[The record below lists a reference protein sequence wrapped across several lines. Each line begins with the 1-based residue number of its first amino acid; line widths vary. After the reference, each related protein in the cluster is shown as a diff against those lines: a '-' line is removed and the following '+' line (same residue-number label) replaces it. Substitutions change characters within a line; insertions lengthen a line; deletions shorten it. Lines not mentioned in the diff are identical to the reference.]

1 MHTSLRKVLLLMQHE
16 PQKIL
21 QRQTHCAMNCSP
33 SAMLSRHRKT
43 GRASDVAKKERTPMP
58 AGYWIIWTT
67 VALDLVGFGIIV
79 PILGRYAERFGAN
92 GLQVGLMFA
101 SFSVAQ
107 MVFAPILGRISDKV
121 GRKPVIVFSLIGTA
135 VGSFV
140 TGAAGALWV
149 LFLGRILD
157 GASGASVAVA
167 QGAVADIA
175 PPEQR
180 ARLMGML
187 GAAFGVGFVVGP
199 ALGGLAALG
208 GPHVPFY
215 LAGSIAAVNAVAAM
229 IRLPET
235 KPDTSHI
242 TEKHQRGTALSPALK
257 RFALVGFLS
266 MLGFAGFEATFS
278 IWGEKQFGF
287 TEGSASIVFV
297 FVGVTLVAVQGGL
310 IGPLTQRLGSRKLL
324 RIGLSLVAVGL
335 LLLGL
340 SNTWP
345 LLFVALFLLS
355 LGQGMSGPSGSALVA
370 ELAPVE
376 RRGEAIG
383 YQQSTAAFGRVAGP
397 VMAGALF
404 DHVGISAPFFVS
416 GVLILCAVGSVWS
429 ITRAAVTAAN

>member
-1 MHTSLRKVLLLMQHE
+1 
-16 PQKIL
+16 
-21 QRQTHCAMNCSP
+21 
-33 SAMLSRHRKT
+33 MLSKHRKT
-43 GRASDVAKKERTPMP
+43 GRASDVAKKQRTPMP

-215 LAGSIAAVNAVAAM
+215 LAGSIAALNAVAAM

-242 TEKHQRGTALSPALK
+242 TEKSQRGSALSPALK

-278 IWGEKQFGF
+278 IWGQKQFGF
-287 TEGSASIVFV
+287 TEGSASLVFV

-310 IGPLTQRLGSRKLL
+310 IGPLTEKLGSRKLL
-324 RIGLSLVAVGL
+324 RIGLSLVAAGL
-335 LLLGL
+335 LLLGITT
-340 SNTWP
+340 TWP
-345 LLFVALFLLS
+345 MLFVALFLLS
-355 LGQGMSGPSGSALVA
+355 IGQGVSGPSGGALVA

-404 DHVGISAPFFVS
+404 DHVGISSQFLVS
-416 GVLILCAVGSVWS
+416 GILIVLAVGSVWS
-429 ITRAAVTAAN
+429 ITRL

>member
-1 MHTSLRKVLLLMQHE
+1 
-16 PQKIL
+16 
-21 QRQTHCAMNCSP
+21 
-33 SAMLSRHRKT
+33 
-43 GRASDVAKKERTPMP
+43 MP

-215 LAGSIAAVNAVAAM
+215 LAGSIAAVNAIAAM

-429 ITRAAVTAAN
+429 ITRAAVTTP

>member
-1 MHTSLRKVLLLMQHE
+1 
-16 PQKIL
+16 
-21 QRQTHCAMNCSP
+21 
-33 SAMLSRHRKT
+33 MLSRHRKT
-43 GRASDVAKKERTPMP
+43 GRASDVAKKQRTPMP
-58 AGYWIIWTT
+58 AGYWTIWTT
-67 VALDLVGFGIIV
+67 VALDLVGFGIVV

-101 SFSVAQ
+101 SFSIAQ

-215 LAGSIAAVNAVAAM
+215 LAGSIAAINAVAAM

-242 TEKHQRGTALSPALK
+242 TEKSQRGTALSPALQ

-278 IWGEKQFGF
+278 IWGQKQFGF

-310 IGPLTQRLGSRKLL
+310 IGPLTEKLGSRKLL

-335 LLLGL
+335 LLLGFTT
-340 SNTWP
+340 TWP
-345 LLFVALFLLS
+345 MLFIALFLLS

-404 DHVGISAPFFVS
+404 DHVGISAPFLVS
-416 GVLILCAVGSVWS
+416 GILIVFAVGSVWS
-429 ITRAAVTAAN
+429 ITRL

>member
-1 MHTSLRKVLLLMQHE
+1 
-16 PQKIL
+16 
-21 QRQTHCAMNCSP
+21 
-33 SAMLSRHRKT
+33 
-43 GRASDVAKKERTPMP
+43 VAKKERTPMP

>member
-1 MHTSLRKVLLLMQHE
+1 
-16 PQKIL
+16 
-21 QRQTHCAMNCSP
+21 
-33 SAMLSRHRKT
+33 
-43 GRASDVAKKERTPMP
+43 MP
-58 AGYWIIWTT
+58 AGYWTIWTT
-67 VALDLVGFGIIV
+67 VALDLVGFGIVV

-101 SFSVAQ
+101 SFSIAQ

-135 VGSFV
+135 IGSFV

-180 ARLMGML
+180 ARLMGMM

-215 LAGSIAAVNAVAAM
+215 LAGTIAAVNAVAAV

-242 TEKHQRGTALSPALK
+242 TEKHQRGSALSPALK

-278 IWGEKQFGF
+278 IWGQKQFGF

-335 LLLGL
+335 LLLGVTT
-340 SNTWP
+340 TWP

-355 LGQGMSGPSGSALVA
+355 LGQGISGPSGGALVA

-404 DHVGISAPFFVS
+404 DHVGISAPFLVS
-416 GVLILCAVGSVWS
+416 GLLIICAVGSVWS
-429 ITRAAVTAAN
+429 ITRAAITAMN

>member
-1 MHTSLRKVLLLMQHE
+1 
-16 PQKIL
+16 
-21 QRQTHCAMNCSP
+21 
-33 SAMLSRHRKT
+33 
-43 GRASDVAKKERTPMP
+43 VAKKERTPMP

-67 VALDLVGFGIIV
+67 VALDLVGFGIVV

-215 LAGSIAAVNAVAAM
+215 LAGSIAAINAIAAM

-335 LLLGL
+335 LLLGF
-340 SNTWP
+340 STTWP
-345 LLFVALFLLS
+345 LLFIALFLLS

-429 ITRAAVTAAN
+429 ITRSAITAAS

>member
-1 MHTSLRKVLLLMQHE
+1 
-16 PQKIL
+16 
-21 QRQTHCAMNCSP
+21 
-33 SAMLSRHRKT
+33 
-43 GRASDVAKKERTPMP
+43 MP

-67 VALDLVGFGIIV
+67 VALDLVGFGIVV

-215 LAGSIAAVNAVAAM
+215 LAGTIAAVNAVAAI

-335 LLLGL
+335 LLLGVTT
-340 SNTWP
+340 TWP
-345 LLFVALFLLS
+345 MLFVALFLLS

-429 ITRAAVTAAN
+429 ITRAALTTP

>member
-1 MHTSLRKVLLLMQHE
+1 
-16 PQKIL
+16 
-21 QRQTHCAMNCSP
+21 
-33 SAMLSRHRKT
+33 
-43 GRASDVAKKERTPMP
+43 MP

-67 VALDLVGFGIIV
+67 VALDLVGFGIVV

-215 LAGSIAAVNAVAAM
+215 LAGSIAAVNAIAAM

-335 LLLGL
+335 LLLGVTT
-340 SNTWP
+340 TWP
-345 LLFVALFLLS
+345 MLFVALFLLS

-404 DHVGISAPFFVS
+404 DHVGINSQFLVS
-416 GVLILCAVGSVWS
+416 GILIVVAVGSVWS
-429 ITRAAVTAAN
+429 ITRTAITSTN

>member
-1 MHTSLRKVLLLMQHE
+1 
-16 PQKIL
+16 
-21 QRQTHCAMNCSP
+21 
-33 SAMLSRHRKT
+33 
-43 GRASDVAKKERTPMP
+43 MP
-58 AGYWIIWTT
+58 AGYWTIWTT
-67 VALDLVGFGIIV
+67 VALDLVGFGIVV

-101 SFSVAQ
+101 SFSIAQ

-135 VGSFV
+135 IGSFV

-180 ARLMGML
+180 ARLMGMM

-242 TEKHQRGTALSPALK
+242 TEKHQRGSALSPALK

-278 IWGEKQFGF
+278 IWGQKQFGF

-310 IGPLTQRLGSRKLL
+310 IGPLTEKLGSRKLL

-335 LLLGL
+335 LLLGVTT
-340 SNTWP
+340 TWP

-355 LGQGMSGPSGSALVA
+355 IGQGVSGPSGGALVA

-404 DHVGISAPFFVS
+404 DHVGISAPFLVS

-429 ITRAAVTAAN
+429 ITRAAITSLK

>member
-1 MHTSLRKVLLLMQHE
+1 
-16 PQKIL
+16 
-21 QRQTHCAMNCSP
+21 
-33 SAMLSRHRKT
+33 
-43 GRASDVAKKERTPMP
+43 MP
-58 AGYWIIWTT
+58 AGYWTIWTT
-67 VALDLVGFGIIV
+67 VALDLVGFGIVV

-101 SFSVAQ
+101 SFSIAQ

-135 VGSFV
+135 IGSFV

-180 ARLMGML
+180 ARLMGMM

-242 TEKHQRGTALSPALK
+242 TEKHQRGSALSPALK

-278 IWGEKQFGF
+278 IWGQKQFGF

-310 IGPLTQRLGSRKLL
+310 IGPLTEKLGSRKLL

-335 LLLGL
+335 LLLGITT
-340 SNTWP
+340 TWP
-345 LLFVALFLLS
+345 MLFVALFLLS
-355 LGQGMSGPSGSALVA
+355 LGQGVSGPSGGALVA
-370 ELAPVE
+370 ELAPIE

-404 DHVGISAPFFVS
+404 DHVGISAPFLVS
-416 GVLILCAVGSVWS
+416 GILILFAVGSVWS
-429 ITRAAVTAAN
+429 ITQPINAR

>member
-1 MHTSLRKVLLLMQHE
+1 
-16 PQKIL
+16 
-21 QRQTHCAMNCSP
+21 
-33 SAMLSRHRKT
+33 
-43 GRASDVAKKERTPMP
+43 MP

>member
-1 MHTSLRKVLLLMQHE
+1 
-16 PQKIL
+16 
-21 QRQTHCAMNCSP
+21 
-33 SAMLSRHRKT
+33 
-43 GRASDVAKKERTPMP
+43 MP
-58 AGYWIIWTT
+58 AGYWTIWTT

-215 LAGSIAAVNAVAAM
+215 LAGTIAAINAVAAM

-242 TEKHQRGTALSPALK
+242 TEKHQRGSALSPALK

-278 IWGEKQFGF
+278 IWGQKQFGF

-310 IGPLTQRLGSRKLL
+310 IGPLTEKLGSRKLL

-335 LLLGL
+335 LLLGFTT
-340 SNTWP
+340 TWP
-345 LLFVALFLLS
+345 MLFIALFLLS

-404 DHVGISAPFFVS
+404 DHVGINSQFLVS
-416 GVLILCAVGSVWS
+416 GILIVFAVGSVWS
-429 ITRAAVTAAN
+429 ITHPAVTTP

>member
-1 MHTSLRKVLLLMQHE
+1 
-16 PQKIL
+16 
-21 QRQTHCAMNCSP
+21 
-33 SAMLSRHRKT
+33 
-43 GRASDVAKKERTPMP
+43 VAKKERTPMP

-67 VALDLVGFGIIV
+67 VALDLVGFGIVV

-215 LAGSIAAVNAVAAM
+215 LAGSIAAINAIAAM

-335 LLLGL
+335 LLLGF
-340 SNTWP
+340 STTWP
-345 LLFVALFLLS
+345 LLFIALFLLS

-429 ITRAAVTAAN
+429 ITRSAITATN

>member
-1 MHTSLRKVLLLMQHE
+1 
-16 PQKIL
+16 
-21 QRQTHCAMNCSP
+21 
-33 SAMLSRHRKT
+33 MLSRHRKT

-67 VALDLVGFGIIV
+67 VALDLVGFGIVV

-242 TEKHQRGTALSPALK
+242 TEKHQHGSALSPALK

-287 TEGSASIVFV
+287 TEGSASLVFV

-335 LLLGL
+335 LLLGVTT
-340 SNTWP
+340 TWP
-345 LLFVALFLLS
+345 MLFVALFLLS

-404 DHVGISAPFFVS
+404 DQVGINSQFLVS
-416 GVLILCAVGSVWS
+416 GILIVIAVGSVWS
-429 ITRAAVTAAN
+429 ITRTAVTTP

>member
-1 MHTSLRKVLLLMQHE
+1 
-16 PQKIL
+16 
-21 QRQTHCAMNCSP
+21 
-33 SAMLSRHRKT
+33 
-43 GRASDVAKKERTPMP
+43 MP
-58 AGYWIIWTT
+58 AGYWTIWTT
-67 VALDLVGFGIIV
+67 VALDLVGFGIVV

-101 SFSVAQ
+101 SFSIAQ

-215 LAGSIAAVNAVAAM
+215 LAGSIAAINAIAAM

-335 LLLGL
+335 LLLGF
-340 SNTWP
+340 STTWP
-345 LLFVALFLLS
+345 LLFIALFLLS

-429 ITRAAVTAAN
+429 ITRSAITAAS

>member
-1 MHTSLRKVLLLMQHE
+1 
-16 PQKIL
+16 
-21 QRQTHCAMNCSP
+21 
-33 SAMLSRHRKT
+33 MLSRHRKT
-43 GRASDVAKKERTPMP
+43 GRASDVAKKQRTPMP
-58 AGYWIIWTT
+58 AGYWTIWTT
-67 VALDLVGFGIIV
+67 VALDLVGFGIVV

-215 LAGSIAAVNAVAAM
+215 LAGTIAAVNAVAAI

-242 TEKHQRGTALSPALK
+242 AEKHQRGTPLSPALK

-429 ITRAAVTAAN
+429 ITRTAITSTN

>member
-1 MHTSLRKVLLLMQHE
+1 
-16 PQKIL
+16 
-21 QRQTHCAMNCSP
+21 
-33 SAMLSRHRKT
+33 
-43 GRASDVAKKERTPMP
+43 MP
-58 AGYWIIWTT
+58 AGYWTIWTT
-67 VALDLVGFGIIV
+67 VALDLVGFGIVV

-101 SFSVAQ
+101 SFSIAQ

-135 VGSFV
+135 IGSFV

-180 ARLMGML
+180 ARLMGMM

-215 LAGSIAAVNAVAAM
+215 LAGTIAAVNAVAAM

-242 TEKHQRGTALSPALK
+242 TEKHQRGSALSPALK

-278 IWGEKQFGF
+278 IWGQKQFGF

-310 IGPLTQRLGSRKLL
+310 IGSLTEKLGSRKLL

-335 LLLGL
+335 LLLGITT
-340 SNTWP
+340 TWP

-355 LGQGMSGPSGSALVA
+355 LGQGISGPSGGALVA

-404 DHVGISAPFFVS
+404 DHVGIGAPFLVS
-416 GVLILCAVGSVWS
+416 GLLIICAVGSVWS
-429 ITRAAVTAAN
+429 ITRVVITATN